1 MIYQY
6 IWAPWTYHVESFA
19 ILKTFGT
26 KQDFTD
32 LFSFLIY
39 FCLAIDE
46 LSEEHYYVFLVVV
59 VQRLNGIYFVN

>member
-1 MIYQY
+1 M
-6 IWAPWTYHVESFA
+6 ELFA
-19 ILKTFGT
+19 ILKTFRT